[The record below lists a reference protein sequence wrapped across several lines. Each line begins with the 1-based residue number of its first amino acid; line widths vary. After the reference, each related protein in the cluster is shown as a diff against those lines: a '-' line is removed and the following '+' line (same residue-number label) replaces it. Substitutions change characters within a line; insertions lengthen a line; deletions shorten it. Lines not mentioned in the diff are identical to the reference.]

1 MAEILLIDDSEFD
14 RKLVLSLLAKEA
26 DWNGTGC
33 RCGKE
38 ALQLLEQQSFDLV
51 ITDLRMPGLDGLQV
65 IKEIHNRHPGLP
77 VILITSFG
85 NEDVALQALQ
95 QGAANYIPKRAIAQR
110 LTDSVKTVLSAARR
124 DRQRDGAQSYVTNHS
139 LSFRL
144 PSDREAVPGVVAWM
158 QDLATEHGIAK
169 DADAVRLGVALEEAL
184 LNAIIHGNLE
194 VGSQHRE
201 GDGLLYEEFI
211 ALHMTQEPFR
221 SRTVTLS
228 VNIDEGGASFQV
240 TDEGP
245 GFDVKEIPDPTDP
258 ENLLRPSGRGLLLI
272 HAFMDDVKF
281 NDEGNSITLTRRRP
295 IAASS
300 PKPGSAGSTVRS
312 PETNTPVDC
321 RSN

>member
-14 RKLVLSLLAKEA
+14 RKLVLTLLAKEP
-26 DWNGTGC
+26 DWNATGC
-33 RCGKE
+33 GCGEE
-38 ALQLLEQQSFDLV
+38 ALQLLEEKSFDLV

-65 IKEIHNRHPGLP
+65 IKEIHNRYAALP

-95 QGAANYIPKRAIAQR
+95 QGAANYIPKRAIAER
-110 LTDSVKTVLSAARR
+110 LADSVKTVLSAARR

-158 QDLATEHGIAK
+158 QDLATEHDIAK

-211 ALHMTQEPFR
+211 ELHMTREPFR
-221 SRTVTLS
+221 SRVVTLS
-228 VNIDEGGASFQV
+228 VEIDEEAASFQV

-245 GFDVKEIPDPTDP
+245 GFDINEIPDPTDP

-281 NDEGNSITLTRRRP
+281 NDKGNSITLTRRRP
-295 IAASS
+295 IAASAS
-300 PKPGSAGSTVRS
+300 KCESVGSAV
-312 PETNTPVDC
+312 PPLATNRPVVC
-321 RSN
+321 QSN